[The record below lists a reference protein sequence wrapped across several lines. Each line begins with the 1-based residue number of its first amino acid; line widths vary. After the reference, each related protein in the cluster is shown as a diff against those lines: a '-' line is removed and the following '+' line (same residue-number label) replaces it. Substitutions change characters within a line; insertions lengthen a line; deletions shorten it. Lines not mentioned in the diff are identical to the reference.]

1 MFLNKMCP
9 FTHDFLMAF
18 AIALL
23 ECAEGVQLPLVFR
36 HFVLQENFA
45 QFGPFLLPSPSFFP
59 ICRRMAILIA
69 SEEADWL
76 RLLKACPGTEEMLPF
91 EGAEEIG
98 RGKDAVRT
106 LKYN

>member
-1 MFLNKMCP
+1 
-9 FTHDFLMAF
+9 MAF

-36 HFVLQENFA
+36 HFVLHENFA
-45 QFGPFLLPSPSFFP
+45 QFGPFLLSLPSSFP

-76 RLLKACPGTEEMLPF
+76 RFLQTGPGTEEVLPL

-98 RGKDAVRT
+98 RGKDAIRT
-106 LKYN
+106 LETK

>member
-1 MFLNKMCP
+1 
-9 FTHDFLMAF
+9 MAF

-36 HFVLQENFA
+36 HFVFHENFA
-45 QFGPFLLPSPSFFP
+45 QFGPFLLPLPSAPSLFP

-69 SEEADWL
+69 FEEADWL
-76 RLLKACPGTEEMLPF
+76 RFLQTGPGTEEMLPL

-98 RGKDAVRT
+98 RGKDAIRT
-106 LKYN
+106 LKTK